1 MDVLCL
7 TALRDCPDRLD
18 EAACWFH
25 EKWGIPAEV
34 YRDSIRQGIRQKAGI
49 PQWYIVQKE
58 EGEIVAGV
66 GLIDHDY
73 HSRRD
78 LTPNVCALYVE
89 EHYRRRGIARLLLDH
104 VKKEAAEMGTGTL
117 YLVTDHTA
125 FYETCGWHFM
135 TMAEDEEGNPIRLYA
150 AQTGE

>member
-49 PQWYIVQKE
+49 RNLERYRISQCRT
-58 EGEIVAGV
+58 GRT
-66 GLIDHDY
+66 LIENETPFPVTDSQFIPSCFPSDNQLYRHGIQYLIGDQDTFKTFGQAIQPA
-73 HSRRD
+73 D
-78 LTPNVCALYVE
+78 LTVFS
-89 EHYRRRGIARLLLDH
+89 EHRLLPLSQ
-104 VKKEAAEMGTGTL
+104 
-117 YLVTDHTA
+117 
-125 FYETCGWHFM
+125 F
-135 TMAEDEEGNPIRLYA
+135 R
-150 AQTGE
+150 

>member
-78 LTPNVCALYVE
+78 LTPNVCALYASGPCE
-89 EHYRRRGIARLLLDH
+89 KGSGGDGDRNPLSGYGSYRIL
-104 VKKEAAEMGTGTL
+104 
-117 YLVTDHTA
+117 
-125 FYETCGWHFM
+125 
-135 TMAEDEEGNPIRLYA
+135 
-150 AQTGE
+150 

>member
-34 YRDSIRQGIRQKAGI
+34 YRDKAGI

-66 GLIDHDY
+66 GLIDHDD

-125 FYETCGWHFM
+125 FYETCGWHFL

>member
-1 MDVLCL
+1 MFVRCMWKS
-7 TALRDCPDRLD
+7 TT
-18 EAACWFH
+18 
-25 EKWGIPAEV
+25 G
-34 YRDSIRQGIRQKAGI
+34 
-49 PQWYIVQKE
+49 
-58 EGEIVAGV
+58 
-66 GLIDHDY
+66 
-73 HSRRD
+73 
-78 LTPNVCALYVE
+78 
-89 EHYRRRGIARLLLDH
+89 RRGIARLLLDH